1 MFLLYGSCVCV
12 MGCMRG
18 ELHGVCMLVL
28 GLLTYSSGALHTS
41 HLGPEMTGRYVIAPF
56 LVISDSEL
64 RWVVHAGGV
73 AWVFACA
80 CACGGGATNPLQRAL
95 HIAFRTRN
103 DRPLRH
109 CAVPSHFGIRVC
121 DG

>member
-1 MFLLYGSCVCV
+1 MCDEEKAHPCTLDVVKSELFISRVDGCSSCMDLVCV

-28 GLLTYSSGALHTS
+28 GLLTYSSGAIHTS

-64 RWVVHAGGV
+64 
-73 AWVFACA
+73 
-80 CACGGGATNPLQRAL
+80 
-95 HIAFRTRN
+95 
-103 DRPLRH
+103 
-109 CAVPSHFGIRVC
+109 
-121 DG
+121 